1 MELISKSAR
10 ESERSLGVEHDDD
23 EPSFFVGRSR
33 IGVDFVLENV
43 GVSLLLLL
51 LELIGIVSRY
61 HFASPLEKF
70 VFEYFFFNVDDEDDF
85 DFLE

>member
-1 MELISKSAR
+1 M
-10 ESERSLGVEHDDD
+10 
-23 EPSFFVGRSR
+23 
-33 IGVDFVLENV
+33 DFVLENV

-51 LELIGIVSRY
+51 FVLIDIVSRY
-61 HFASPLEKF
+61 HLASPLEKF